1 VGPDCRVDPSEVT
14 DAIHA
19 GTALVTIMHANNET
33 GALQPIRE
41 IAQAKGDALLH
52 TDAAQS
58 VGKVPIDVR
67 DLQVDLLSL
76 AGHKLYAPKGVGA
89 LFVRRGTAIEPLAR
103 GAGHEQ
109 GLRPGTENVPSIV
122 GLGAACALAL
132 TDLDEAA
139 RRQDHLTQ
147 RLWDTLSQAIPDLHP
162 TGPSTD
168 RLPNT
173 LNLCFPGVSGAEL
186 LSCTP
191 QIAASTAGACHDG
204 RETHSAVLAAMGI
217 PASIARGAIRLSV
230 GRTTTADEV
239 DAAAAALITSWRTL
253 QAR

>member
-1 VGPDCRVDPSEVT
+1 MDIGTTAVVCVVAAIACTICIVAVLDATARKIVVGWYTVRIGRARPS
-14 DAIHA
+14 
-19 GTALVTIMHANNET
+19 G
-33 GALQPIRE
+33 
-41 IAQAKGDALLH
+41 
-52 TDAAQS
+52 
-58 VGKVPIDVR
+58 
-67 DLQVDLLSL
+67 
-76 AGHKLYAPKGVGA
+76 
-89 LFVRRGTAIEPLAR
+89 R
-103 GAGHEQ
+103 GAPIQ
-109 GLRPGTENVPSIV
+109 RPGSLPADEGGVEHIPRHGERESLLRV
-122 GLGAACALAL
+122 QRRLGLAL
-132 TDLDEAA
+132 TPRGLSAAAAALRNGGSPGPGDAA

-147 RLWDTLSQAIPDLHP
+147 RLWDTLSQAIPELHP